1 METVSVLLLIA
12 NILIGV
18 GLIRFLSEVRRERA
32 EFAAHQEALR
42 NLMKSSEDSLRLR
55 LETERR
61 VIEGF
66 HETAREKMQVDRA
79 DINNTRKS
87 FLLEVAKVAQARR
100 IRA

>member
-12 NILIGV
+12 NIALGYALV
-18 GLIRFLSEVRRERA
+18 KMRSEISQEKLDFEHHCKALEVTRVRSED
-32 EFAAHQEALR
+32 ALR
-42 NLMKSSEDSLRLR
+42 LQ

-61 VIEGF
+61 VIESF
-66 HETAREKMQVDRA
+66 HETARDRMLADRA

-100 IRA
+100 VRA